1 MQCSAQI
8 ATLTQE
14 KNSTHFSKGLLK
26 YYLQK
31 KKKKKERMSKNIKK
45 KQKGLLIEIF

>member
-31 KKKKKERMSKNIKK
+31 KKKKERMSKNIKK